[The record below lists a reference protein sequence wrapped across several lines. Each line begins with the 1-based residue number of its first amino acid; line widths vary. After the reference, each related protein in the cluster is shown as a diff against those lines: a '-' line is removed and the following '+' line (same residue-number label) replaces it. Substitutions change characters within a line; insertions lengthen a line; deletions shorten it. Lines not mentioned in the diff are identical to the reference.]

1 MSFFCANLSRR
12 KFGMAFGVHRARETG
27 RMFSFRQS
35 MRMIISLM
43 KETTLLIMALLVI
56 TLDSNAQSN
65 SDQPTYVGNSACAKC
80 HSSIYDS
87 YSRHPM
93 ALDSGPVEN
102 ETQIQKSFK
111 GSFRHKASSIYYK
124 IYKED
129 NRILFGYERSDD
141 PTTHG
146 KQELNYFV
154 GSGRVGRSYLYSLDG
169 YLYQAPVSYYAQKDR
184 WDISPGYESDTELPV
199 RPIEKS
205 CLFCHAGEVR
215 HLADTLN
222 RYGSPAFS
230 QNGVSCERCH
240 GPGSEHIRG
249 LAKMVNPAKL
259 DPERR
264 DSVCAQCHLLSEV
277 RILKSGRDLYLFRP
291 GDLLS
296 DYVSHFVYANSGNQ
310 GLRTISHVE
319 EIAQSTCKRKSG
331 NRMSCISC
339 HDPHY
344 YPPPERRVSYFREKC
359 LACHQ
364 TQATAWQTQHFSQ
377 QFDCIGCHMQKTS
390 RGDVSHAAASDHR
403 ISRLPLKQTT
413 EPQAGES
420 LIGFGSKEAESPREL
435 GLAYA
440 ELALRTNN
448 SRHKSEA
455 FRLLNEVLPKYPKDI
470 EVLIRLAYLYQER
483 GEFERARTLYEAALT
498 ENPHQSVAA
507 VNLGAIYARENQ
519 LQRAIELWVR
529 ALDYDPSSRPAGINL
544 AEMLCSKGDQ
554 TQARL
559 ILRKLLRINP
569 DLRLAKQLL
578 RDMDGAKSPCRA

>member
-1 MSFFCANLSRR
+1 MLFRAEGFIIRPLQATTVVV
-12 KFGMAFGVHRARETG
+12 MAA
-27 RMFSFRQS
+27 
-35 MRMIISLM
+35 
-43 KETTLLIMALLVI
+43 LLI
-56 TLDSNAQSN
+56 TLHSLAQIN
-65 SDQPTYVGNSACAKC
+65 SAQPTYVGNSACAKC
-80 HSSIYDS
+80 HSSIYES

-93 ALDSGPVEN
+93 ALDSGPVDS
-102 ETQIQKSFK
+102 ETPLQKLFK
-111 GSFRHKASSIYYK
+111 GSFRNKASSIYYQ
-124 IYKED
+124 IYREG
-129 NRILFGYERSDD
+129 NRTLFGYERSDD

-184 WDISPGYESDTELPV
+184 WDMSPGYEFDSELPV

-205 CLFCHAGEVR
+205 CLFCHAGEVN
-215 HLADTLN
+215 HEAGTLN
-222 RYGSPAFS
+222 RYASPAFF

-240 GPGSEHIRG
+240 GPGSEHIKG

-277 RILKSGRDLYLFRP
+277 RILKPRKDLYQFRP
-291 GDLLS
+291 GELLS
-296 DYVSHFVYANSGNQ
+296 DYASHFVYANNGNQ

-319 EIAQSTCKRKSG
+319 EIAQSKCKRQSG
-331 NRMSCISC
+331 DRMSCLSC

-344 YPPPERRVSYFREKC
+344 FPPPEVRVSYFREKC

-364 TQATAWQTQHFSQ
+364 PQATAWQKQHFQ
-377 QFDCIGCHMQKTS
+377 QLDCIGCHMQKTS
-390 RGDVSHAAASDHR
+390 RVDVGHAAATDHR
-403 ISRLPLKQTT
+403 ILRRPLKQTT
-413 EPQAGES
+413 EPGPGES
-420 LIGFGSKEAESPREL
+420 LIGFGSKESPREL

-448 SRHKSEA
+448 SHHKSEA
-455 FRLLNEVLPKYPKDI
+455 FRLLNEELQQYPKDI
-470 EVLIRLAYLYQER
+470 EVLVRLAFLYQER
-483 GEFERARTLYEAALT
+483 GEFERARALYEAALS

-519 LQRAIELWVR
+519 VERAIELWVT

-544 AEMLCSKGDQ
+544 AESLCSKGDQ
-554 TQARL
+554 KQARL
-559 ILRKLLRINP
+559 ILRKLLRFNP
-569 DLRLAKQLL
+569 DLRIAKQLL
-578 RDMDGAKSPCRA
+578 RDMDSAKSPCRA